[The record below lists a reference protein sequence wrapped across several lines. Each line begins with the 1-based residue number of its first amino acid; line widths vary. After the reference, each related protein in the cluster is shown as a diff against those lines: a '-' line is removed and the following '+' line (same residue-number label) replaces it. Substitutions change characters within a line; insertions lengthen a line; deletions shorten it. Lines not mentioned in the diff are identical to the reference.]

1 MTDDGKFFLYPCGSC
16 PVYYRSTDQ
25 SLALRLLHRHEQAHR
40 HEVIMRISTGGRPEH
55 GRAATGLMV
64 FVTLFGMFVWGWSHS
79 SARPNGATL
88 LAIAVLAVVAG
99 LLTIVGATVR
109 GYWVLE
115 RRDGDY
121 TENQIEHVEPAPPV
135 IVRIVG
141 GA

>member
-1 MTDDGKFFLYPCGSC
+1 MRGRRFFEYPCTTC
-16 PVYYRSTDQ
+16 TTYYRSTDPV
-25 SLALRLLHRHEQAHR
+25 LALRLLHRHVQGHR
-40 HEVIMRISTGGRPEH
+40 HAAIMNISTGGRPEH
-55 GRAATGLMV
+55 GRAAAGLMV

-99 LLTIVGATVR
+99 LLTIVGTTVR

-121 TENQIEHVEPAPPV
+121 TEDQIEHVEPAQPV